1 MEKSDGSMLD
11 NLQDFLSLPLPIVF
25 FRGAASLSSL
35 SSELSD
41 ARLRQLYRRPRERFA
56 ADNRNRLQTFRMA
69 PAAISTPLL
78 FLLFRPLYPLS
89 TGDNKQYKHP
99 TSTASQRQQSRRQS
113 YCPRLAIRPT
123 CPPRVRGR
131 ATTIVR
137 PENEHEDYD
146 RRRLFRRRRDFVGIC
161 LSSWPS
167 FSQGVLSFPVLLL
180 YLRFLALNI
189 TWLCTQM
196 RARKSANMMDR
207 AHVDELLSGMNV
219 FFFTIFF
226 YDRYFAPLP
235 PPSLSLSLYL
245 YSHIEFFYCYI

>member
-1 MEKSDGSMLD
+1 MLD

-89 TGDNKQYKHP
+89 TARFSTGDNKQYKHP

-113 YCPRLAIRPT
+113 YCPRLAIRPP
-123 CPPRVRGR
+123 CLPRVRGR

-137 PENEHEDYD
+137 PENEHDDNEQQ
-146 RRRLFRRRRDFVGIC
+146 RRQR
-161 LSSWPS
+161 
-167 FSQGVLSFPVLLL
+167 
-180 YLRFLALNI
+180 
-189 TWLCTQM
+189 
-196 RARKSANMMDR
+196 
-207 AHVDELLSGMNV
+207 
-219 FFFTIFF
+219 
-226 YDRYFAPLP
+226 P
-235 PPSLSLSLYL
+235 PPPFSWKT
-245 YSHIEFFYCYI
+245 